1 MRYIHKDAHTDKHM
15 IKTLRHWDW
24 VARNLGFK
32 PHMSKFGGEYTK
44 SLIARKVI
52 CLPANAD
59 GVRCRLELANGGF
72 SQNSL
77 KMVVGLLK

>member
-1 MRYIHKDAHTDKHM
+1 MRYTHKDAHTDKHM

-72 SQNSL
+72 SQDSL
-77 KMVVGLLK
+77 QMVVGLLK

>member
-1 MRYIHKDAHTDKHM
+1 MHYTYKDAHTDKHI

-32 PHMSKFGGEYTK
+32 PHMSKFGSEYTK

-52 CLPANAD
+52 TLPKNAD
-59 GVRCRLELANGGF
+59 GVRCRLELVNGGF
-72 SQNSL
+72 SHNSL

>member
-1 MRYIHKDAHTDKHM
+1 MRYTHKDAHTDKHM

-59 GVRCRLELANGGF
+59 GVRCRLELVNGGF
-72 SQNSL
+72 SRDSL

>member
-1 MRYIHKDAHTDKHM
+1 MRYTHKDANTNKHM

-52 CLPANAD
+52 SLPADAD

-72 SQNSL
+72 SLDSL

>member
-1 MRYIHKDAHTDKHM
+1 MRNSNTDAQKDKHM

-32 PHMSKFGGEYTK
+32 PHMSKLGAEYTK

-52 CLPANAD
+52 SLPANAD
-59 GVRCRLELANGGF
+59 GVRCKLELTNGEF
-72 SQNSL
+72 SQDSL
-77 KMVVGLLK
+77 RIVVGLLD

>member
-1 MRYIHKDAHTDKHM
+1 MRYTHKDAHTDKHI

-24 VARNLGFK
+24 VASNLGFK
-32 PHMSKFGGEYTK
+32 AHMSKYGSEYTK

-52 CLPANAD
+52 ALPANAE

-72 SQNSL
+72 SRDSL
-77 KMVVGLLK
+77 KMIVELLK